1 MLRRDPKKQ
10 DQILTVKTER
20 KRECQG
26 GARKLE
32 GYSESR
38 GKRADLNWE
47 APRTGQAKA
56 CLQLG
61 LEPEPGG

>member
-32 GYSESR
+32 GY
-38 GKRADLNWE
+38 
-47 APRTGQAKA
+47 
-56 CLQLG
+56 LG
-61 LEPEPGG
+61 PLYFI